1 MTFQDQEKRRIHMQN
16 RLVVAGVGIG
26 TIFGIVGVIAT
37 IIWALRGIDG
47 ELF

>member
-16 RLVVAGVGIG
+16 RLVVAGVV
-26 TIFGIVGVIAT
+26 IVSILVIVAVIAT